1 MSILEYIVIWFAV
14 STVIGLLLGI
24 IFHRFGGDYWRGHHS
39 SPPMQAPLTRGPAN
53 TDHIEILLAEDNMH
67 DAEITIRTL
76 KKHNFLN
83 PLKWVK
89 DGQEALDFLFCE
101 GAYTN
106 RRGEEPP
113 KLILLDIEMSK
124 VTGIEVLHK
133 IKADAKLCMVP
144 IVIMT
149 SSSEQPD
156 VAEAYR
162 LGVNSY
168 VVKPVDS
175 GAFAETLEK
184 AGWIATHRGV

>member
-1 MSILEYIVIWFAV
+1 MSILDYIVIWFAV
-14 STVIGLLLGI
+14 SAVIGLLLGI
-24 IFHRFGGDYWRGHHS
+24 VFHRFGGDYWRGHHS
-39 SPPMQAPLTRGPAN
+39 TPLMRAPITSAAAN
-53 TDHIEILLAEDNMH
+53 TDQIEILLAEDNMH

-101 GAYTN
+101 GPYAN
-106 RRGEEPP
+106 RRGAEPP

-144 IVIMT
+144 IVILA

-162 LGVNSY
+162 LGVDSY
-168 VVKPVDS
+168 VVKPVDF
-175 GAFAETLEK
+175 GAFAETLAK
-184 AGWIATHRGV
+184 AGWIATHPGL